1 MSTTVEKITVA
12 LTKEIADNVR
22 AAVKAG
28 DYASTSEVVR
38 EALRDWQLKRA
49 SQREQFEHLRRLWE
63 VGLKSGQ
70 AGPFDIAEIKREA
83 HNLTAIFSDTDPLH

>member
-1 MSTTVEKITVA
+1 MSTTVEKITIA

-38 EALRDWQLKRA
+38 EALRDWQLKRI
-49 SQREQFEHLRRLWE
+49 SQQEQSEHLRRLWE
-63 VGLKSGQ
+63 AGLTSGP
-70 AGPFDIAEIKREA
+70 AGPLDVAEIKREA
-83 HNLTAIFSDTDPLH
+83 RTVRLAR

>member
-49 SQREQFEHLRRLWE
+49 SQREQIEHLRRLWE

-70 AGPFDIAEIKREA
+70 AGPFDIAEIKCEA
-83 HNLTAIFSDTDPLH
+83 RNLRSLR

>member
-28 DYASTSEVVR
+28 DYASTSEIVR
-38 EALRDWQLKRA
+38 EALRDWQLKRI
-49 SQREQFEHLRRLWE
+49 SQQVQIEHLRSLWE
-63 VGLKSGQ
+63 VGLKSGS
-70 AGPFDIAEIKREA
+70 AGPLDVAEIKREA
-83 HNLTAIFSDTDPLH
+83 RTAKLAR

>member
-49 SQREQFEHLRRLWE
+49 SQREQIEHLRRLWE

-70 AGPFDIAEIKREA
+70 AGPFDIGEIKREA

>member
-1 MSTTVEKITVA
+1 MTTTSVEKITIA

-38 EALRDWQLKRA
+38 EALRDWQLKRI
-49 SQREQFEHLRRLWE
+49 SQQAQIEHLRHLWE
-63 VGLKSGQ
+63 VGLKSGS
-70 AGPFDIAEIKREA
+70 AGPLNIAEVKREA
-83 HNLTAIFSDTDPLH
+83 RSVRLVP

>member
-1 MSTTVEKITVA
+1 MPTVQKITIA

-22 AAVKAG
+22 SAVDSG

-49 SQREQFEHLRRLWE
+49 TRQEQLEEMRRLWHA
-63 VGLKSGQ
+63 GLTSGS
-70 AGPFDIAEIKREA
+70 AGPRDMAGIKREA
-83 HNLTAIFSDTDPLH
+83 CKTKASR